1 MKKEYKKYL
10 ISKTIEVPAIDK
22 FEINK
27 ILEHIEDVLDV
38 NDLAITVYNFLE
50 MYSIER
56 DGLDFFEEDPDGEDE
71 NEVIGANGTW
81 IPEEDFDKKHQAI
94 MSIGWW
100 DNDNDYIYSDFHI
113 IAQIVI
119 DDKDVDEFIRDFG
132 LFAEKFFMEYKS
144 DYSIKEI
151 EQ

>member
-1 MKKEYKKYL
+1 MKKQYKSYK
-10 ISKTIEVPAIDK
+10 ISKTIEVQIVDK
-22 FEINK
+22 FGVNK
-27 ILEHIEDVLDV
+27 LLEQIADILDV
-38 NDLAITVYNFLE
+38 NDLEVSAYNFLD

-56 DGLDFFEEDPDGEDE
+56 DGLDFFEEDIDGKDE
-71 NEVIGANGTW
+71 NEVTGANGTW
-81 IPEEDFDKKHQAI
+81 IPEEEFDKKHQAI

-100 DNDNDYIYSDFHI
+100 NNDNDYIYSDFNI
-113 IAQIVI
+113 IAQVVI

-132 LFAEKFFMEYKS
+132 LFAEKFFMSYKS